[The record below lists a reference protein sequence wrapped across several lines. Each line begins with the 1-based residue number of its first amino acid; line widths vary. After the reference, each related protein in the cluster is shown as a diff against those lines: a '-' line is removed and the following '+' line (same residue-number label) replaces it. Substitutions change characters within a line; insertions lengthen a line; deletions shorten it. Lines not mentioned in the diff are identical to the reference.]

1 MGVDGDLARGL
12 SELVTPGS
20 RVALA
25 DGCGL
30 PYALARPLSA
40 VAARAGGVRLVL
52 GWVPGPAPDLDP
64 AAFADIRTV
73 VGGAGGAGADR
84 VRARAPG
91 PGPALGDARAA
102 GRSAAPGPAAGDRRP
117 RRPR

>member
-12 SELVTPGS
+12 SELVAPGS

-52 GWVPGPAPDLDP
+52 GWVPGPAPDLEPD
-64 AAFADIRTV
+64 AFADIRTV
-73 VGGAGGAGADR
+73 VGGPGARTLIESGRAHR
-84 VRARAPG
+84 VPAR
-91 PGPALGDARAA
+91 L
-102 GRSAAPGPAAGDRRP
+102 S
-117 RRPR
+117 

>member
-30 PYALARPLSA
+30 PYALAR
-40 VAARAGGVRLVL
+40 R
-52 GWVPGPAPDLDP
+52 
-64 AAFADIRTV
+64 
-73 VGGAGGAGADR
+73 
-84 VRARAPG
+84 
-91 PGPALGDARAA
+91 
-102 GRSAAPGPAAGDRRP
+102 GRGR
-117 RRPR
+117 